1 MGGTVTS
8 ASPGIGA
15 FSAFPPVP
23 GPPVSVRAG
32 VPAPGA
38 VGRESPSVF
47 LGRSVRGR
55 WASLLPL
62 GGGASLPAFLASS
75 LPILVHLPFSVV
87 RSGVLGLSSFQVQP
101 CSTTILFL
109 LIP

>member
-8 ASPGIGA
+8 ASPGICA

-38 VGRESPSVF
+38 EGWESPSAF

-55 WASLLPL
+55 LASLLPL
-62 GGGASLPAFLASS
+62 GGGAILPAFLASS

-87 RSGVLGLSSFQVQP
+87 RSGVRGLDCYLVQP
-101 CSTTILFL
+101 FQTPSFFF
-109 LIP
+109 